1 MIAIVEMILWVAVA
15 FFVSLGWAQFI
26 DMVSR

>member
-15 FFVSLGWAQFI
+15 FFCSLGWAHFM
-26 DMVSR
+26 DVLDR